1 MFEYLSGLIDRFL
14 ALPPEKKAW
23 MAVGFCG
30 NLLFFSR
37 FMVQWIASE
46 RKKQSV
52 IPLAFWY
59 LSLVGSLVLLS
70 YAIHRGDPIF
80 ILACGPNA
88 LVYIRNLW
96 LINRCKPVP
105 AGQNPEKPSG

>member
-1 MFEYLSGLIDRFL
+1 MIDYLTTMFQQFMAHSPAE
-14 ALPPEKKAW
+14 KAW
-23 MAVGFCG
+23 TIVGFCG

-37 FMVQWIASE
+37 FVVQWIVSE

-59 LSLVGSLVLLS
+59 LSLAGSLVLVT
-70 YAIHRGDPIF
+70 YAIHTRNPIF

-88 LVYIRNLW
+88 LVYVRNLW
-96 LINRCKPVP
+96 LIHRHKPAL
-105 AGQNPEKPSG
+105 AGPKP